1 MEVKSI
7 YRRAADNGLIFG
19 VYLSVLFVMFVLS
32 GKSFLTSLAGLVL
45 LLGIPGVIF
54 VFLRRCFIAEFGKTT
69 ISGLW
74 MLGILIFIY
83 ASLICGVVTYVYLQ
97 YFDPSFI
104 YNQAQA
110 ALDIY
115 RSVEEIKGTD
125 LVIGMQRAIE
135 EKLLPTPI
143 QFVFQMIW
151 VTTFFGSLLSLLT
164 ALIVRVIPV
173 KNAL

>member
-1 MEVKSI
+1 MGIKSI

-19 VYLSVLFVMFVLS
+19 VYLSLLFIMFVFS
-32 GKSFLTSLAGLVL
+32 SESFLMSLVGLVL
-45 LLGIPGVIF
+45 LLGIPGIIF
-54 VFLRRCFIAEFGKTT
+54 VFLRRCFVAEFGKTT

-104 YNQAQA
+104 YEQAQA
-110 ALDIY
+110 ALNVY
-115 RSVEEIKGTD
+115 QSVEEIKGSD
-125 LVIGMQRAIE
+125 IVVGMQRAIE

-143 QFVFQMIW
+143 EFVFQMIW
-151 VTTFFGSLLSLLT
+151 ITTFFGSLLSLLT
-164 ALIVRVIPV
+164 ALIVRVIPT

>member
-32 GKSFLTSLAGLVL
+32 GKFFLTSLAGLVL

-54 VFLRRCFIAEFGKTT
+54 VFLRRC
-69 ISGLW
+69 
-74 MLGILIFIY
+74 
-83 ASLICGVVTYVYLQ
+83 
-97 YFDPSFI
+97 FI